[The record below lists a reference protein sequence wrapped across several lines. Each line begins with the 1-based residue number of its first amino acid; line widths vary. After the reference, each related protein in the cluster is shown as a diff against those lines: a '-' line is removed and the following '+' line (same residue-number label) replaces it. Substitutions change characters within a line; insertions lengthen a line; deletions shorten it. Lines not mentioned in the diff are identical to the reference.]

1 MKKMV
6 ANRSHEGSSNVF
18 DSSLKQSRVLERF
31 TFLISRVMEKCE
43 IVIGEGILPEI
54 SSFVLP
60 HLGYPSERN
69 SHREEDEHS
78 VAIISDSRVSKIY
91 GKTLTDSFSKIHTRP
106 PTLISFPF
114 GEASKTLETAARI
127 TSKLSTIGMDRQSC
141 LLALGGGVVGDLAG
155 FVASIYKRGVAY
167 YQVPTTLLA
176 QVDSSIGG
184 KTAVN
189 TEWGKNQLGTFYQP
203 KGVFIDTYT
212 LETLPKEEVMNGVSE
227 MIKYGVVADKEMF
240 WQLFKHETFYDTSEI
255 KKFIPRCCKIKAK
268 IVSEDEREHGLRSAL
283 NYGHTIGH
291 VLEAYSGYS
300 LAHGI
305 AVALGMIAEGWIS
318 KELGIFDSNEAIQQE
333 ELLRRFLS
341 DAGQKRKIFATLGS
355 IKKSRAISLALSDK
369 KSIQRKIRMSLPERI
384 GRIHFEQKENSYTIS
399 VPSNIYISSFR
410 YLEGLVRSTIIKNH
424 N

>member
-155 FVASIYKRGVAY
+155 FVASIYKR
-167 YQVPTTLLA
+167 
-176 QVDSSIGG
+176 
-184 KTAVN
+184 
-189 TEWGKNQLGTFYQP
+189 
-203 KGVFIDTYT
+203 GVFIDTYT